1 MAPPLAEFLEA
12 LKREY
17 GGVPRPAEA
26 MERAPSPAP
35 SPVATEAAPSPVATA
50 TLSVTLT
57 PEQKEKI
64 KEVLEKIMEI
74 EVKGIKKAGELIQK
88 LFEKYKKQKE
98 LAKATGEEV
107 DMEKVFREAGIE
119 VKGEIGVYKI

>member
-17 GGVPRPAEA
+17 GGVPRPAETMA
-26 MERAPSPAP
+26 RAPSPAP
-35 SPVATEAAPSPVATA
+35 AEVTPTPVATVEAKI
-50 TLSVTLT
+50 TLT

-119 VKGEIGVYKI
+119 VKGELGVYKI

>member
-17 GGVPRPAEA
+17 GGVPRPAETMA
-26 MERAPSPAP
+26 RAPSPAP
-35 SPVATEAAPSPVATA
+35 AEVTPTPVATVEAKI
-50 TLSVTLT
+50 TLT

-98 LAKATGEEV
+98 VAKATGEEV

-119 VKGEIGVYKI
+119 VKGELGVYKV

>member
-26 MERAPSPAP
+26 MTRAPSPAP
-35 SPVATEAAPSPVATA
+35 AEVAPTPVATLEAKI
-50 TLSVTLT
+50 TLT

-74 EVKGIKKAGELIQK
+74 EVKGIKKASELIQK
-88 LFEKYKKQKE
+88 LFDKYKKQKE

-107 DMEKVFREAGIE
+107 DIEKVFREAGIE
-119 VKGEIGVYKI
+119 VKGELGVYKV